1 MLKARYACRSCDY
14 ARDISFCLPVL
25 V

>member
-1 MLKARYACRSCDY
+1 MLKVRFACAACDY

-25 V
+25 A